1 MAKNLTEKISLVWRS
16 AGKQCQEIQRIGFA
30 VYLKKNGLDISR
42 SFEAPKTIKKNG
54 AVLTCMD
61 ERTPGVF
68 RISGSGI
75 IFGVDYTVK
84 IIKKASGC
92 GARIN
97 AVSWHK
103 GCGAAKKYAEL
114 NGLDKT
120 QADKYAQEFAEE
132 VSRKLKEQGANIA
145 ASETKVLPPKNFHN
159 AICAYA
165 DFTGRFNS
173 GKIKKLPRGF
183 QISAKYHE
191 DKIKNGVGKTRIK
204 SPAIYDTLLAL
215 DIAFNP
221 AGHGFG
227 KRFSPKRPFRI
238 ITLCDRKER
247 SQAKKFQ
254 GDLMKIVKT
263 RYGERTVFA
272 FLEIA

>member
-1 MAKNLTEKISLVWRS
+1 
-16 AGKQCQEIQRIGFA
+16 
-30 VYLKKNGLDISR
+30 
-42 SFEAPKTIKKNG
+42 
-54 AVLTCMD
+54 MD

-68 RISGSGI
+68 RVSGSGI
-75 IFGVDYTVK
+75 IFGLDYTVK
-84 IIKKASGC
+84 IIKKALRR

-97 AVSWHK
+97 ALTWHK
-103 GCGAAKKYAEL
+103 GCGAAQKYAEL

-120 QADKYAQEFAEE
+120 QADKYAREFAEE
-132 VSRKLKEQGANIA
+132 ISRKLKKQGIDIL
-145 ASETKVLPPKNFHN
+145 ASEANVLPPKNFHN
-159 AICAYA
+159 AICAYV

-173 GKIKKLPRGF
+173 GKVKKLPRGF
-183 QISAKYHE
+183 QISAKYHQ
-191 DKIKNGVGKTRIK
+191 DKIKNDIGKTRIK

-215 DIAFNP
+215 DIALNP

-238 ITLCDRKER
+238 ITLSDRRGR

-254 GDLMKIVKT
+254 GDLMKIVKVL
-263 RYGERTVFA
+263 YGELVAFD